1 MYISN
6 LCYYWWCC
14 WYYFFLCYFFIFFV
28 LAVVPSL
35 IQFSF
40 FHLQE
45 TSLWNWELRKY
56 LKLFVSYKY
65 MYSWKRMT
73 RLLIPLRVTW
83 HSEFRTSLYLLGK
96 ISFQNYTYWSAS
108 AVISRVPWLFARSQR
123 MATHVAY
130 FDSLT
135 RAFPLSTENTSTR
148 SIVRSS
154 LWDPRILCATRRATL
169 IRAAIL
175 LVLFL
180 AVPTKTMVHAVAL
193 TVFLPFL
200 VKDPF
205 V

>member
-1 MYISN
+1 M
-6 LCYYWWCC
+6 LFF
-14 WYYFFLCYFFIFFV
+14 YFFRSGSCSIAHSIFFFP
-28 LAVVPSL
+28 LTGN
-35 IQFSF
+35 F
-40 FHLQE
+40 FMD
-45 TSLWNWELRKY
+45 WELRKY
-56 LKLFVSYKY
+56 LELFVSYKY

-96 ISFQNYTYWSAS
+96 ISLQNYTYWSAS

-135 RAFPLSTENTSTR
+135 RAIPLSTENTSTR